1 MLRQTF
7 YGLALSAALPVA
19 ALHAQAFNFTTS
31 GGFVSDI
38 ANPPAV
44 ITHNTVTGP
53 LNPFG
58 VTRQVS
64 LQFVSPTANPTV
76 LTVSGTFTWFTAN
89 PLNTILGSYS
99 GPVQLG
105 TMGDFSFTNVL
116 FTIMN
121 GTGIFAN
128 LRGSG
133 VTSGSGQFFGDPTQP
148 GDVRGTSSINWIG
161 TATTVPEPGSSA
173 LVLAGLGALAV
184 AARRRAGARL
194 GTIERGREDTD
205 S

>member
-31 GGFVSDI
+31 GTFLSNI
-38 ANPPAV
+38 ASPPAV

-76 LTVSGTFTWFTAN
+76 VSVSGTFTWFTAN

-99 GPVQLG
+99 GLVQLG
-105 TMGDFSFTNVL
+105 ATGDFSFTNTL
-116 FTIMN
+116 ITILD
-121 GTGIFAN
+121 GTGSFAN
-128 LRGSG
+128 LRGSAQA
-133 VTSGSGQFFGDPTQP
+133 SGGGQFFGNPTLP
-148 GDVRGTSSINWIG
+148 GDVAGTSSITWVG
-161 TATTVPEPGSSA
+161 TANVVPEPGSSA
-173 LVLAGLGALAV
+173 LLLAGLGALAV
-184 AARRRAGARL
+184 AARRRAGARF
-194 GTIERGREDTD
+194 GTVERGRDDTN